1 MPVLTIKIV
10 QDCFY
15 LLNIFYSEKFST
27 WLWRL
32 PFLVHENRNL
42 SIGNATPSSP
52 PKGGVFAPFWS
63 ENGYRLCS
71 FWSGNGYGFRTE
83 VAWGQAGAVGKKGKK
98 RGQIGKLW
106 GKGRPPFT
114 LHRLPLGSLRQLAFF
129 FFFFLALADYFS
141 LPPQCGA
148 CPQAKLRKL
157 QERMN

>member
-71 FWSGNGYGFRTE
+71 IWSGIGYGFRTE
-83 VAWGQAGAVGKKGKK
+83 VAWGQAGAVGRKGKK
-98 RGQIGKLW
+98 RSQIGKLG

-129 FFFFLALADYFS
+129 FFFFFGPRRLFFIAPPMRS
-141 LPPQCGA
+141 LPPG
-148 CPQAKLRKL
+148 
-157 QERMN
+157 